1 MLFIATNCLIRL
13 AGAVQNCNACQSL
26 NTRAAM
32 RAAHL
37 STSFLSGTI
46 TTNGSAPRPAHSS
59 PSPPHLRV
67 TAEPRTVPSAWGPA
81 WARPSLPSGP
91 KELLP
96 SPAACP
102 VTADLWTLK
111 GAFDGC
117 LYVVE
122 LSLSCTSPSLF
133 LSLVF
138 ICICVYRSF
147 YTSLRISPGS
157 ENYALTSS
165 LMLGRSPHN
174 RSSPSNLSCSSDTGS
189 GSSAHWRQKS
199 MPEGWGSTKHHLL
212 LSYSLSLVSFKLLTA
227 HPLIIQSFHRFIC
240 SSFHTALFMT
250 RWLWHRPQNDA
261 SDWQH
266 MRVYVSVIDL
276 RTTGTL
282 LSQRSGNW
290 GQRMEAA
297 ASRHPAGPEWRTAL
311 TDRHQVRPHS
321 ISDELL
327 KGRGINVR
335 CLEVKR
341 GKDQWRL
348 LEKMN
353 EQTKQLT
360 EWKTERENGLR
371 RMAVNIQKLTFWSA
385 WWQK

>member
-1 MLFIATNCLIRL
+1 MPWPPLSCW
-13 AGAVQNCNACQSL
+13 AVRRTTAVPPVTSPAPV
-26 NTRAAM
+26 TRAQ
-32 RAAHL
+32 AA
-37 STSFLSGTI
+37 
-46 TTNGSAPRPAHSS
+46 
-59 PSPPHLRV
+59 
-67 TAEPRTVPSAWGPA
+67 
-81 WARPSLPSGP
+81 
-91 KELLP
+91 LL
-96 SPAACP
+96 
-102 VTADLWTLK
+102 T
-111 GAFDGC
+111 G
-117 LYVVE
+117 
-122 LSLSCTSPSLF
+122 
-133 LSLVF
+133 
-138 ICICVYRSF
+138 
-147 YTSLRISPGS
+147 
-157 ENYALTSS
+157 
-165 LMLGRSPHN
+165 GRSPCRRGEALQN
-174 RSSPSNLSCSSDTGS
+174 TSSYCLT
-189 GSSAHWRQKS
+189 
-199 MPEGWGSTKHHLL
+199 
-212 LSYSLSLVSFKLLTA
+212 LSLVSFKLLTA

-371 RMAVNIQKLTFWSA
+371 RMAVNIQKLKTVFEAHDDRNSTADVLLGSEAFSA
-385 WWQK
+385 GYLNEAWL

>member
-1 MLFIATNCLIRL
+1 MPVVEYKGSNESGSFEYKFPFRNNNNKWQRNSSSP
-13 AGAVQNCNACQSL
+13 QQSL
-26 NTRAAM
+26 TASPQSGTPNRAVSLGASMGKTLSAERPERAA
-32 RAAHL
+32 A
-37 STSFLSGTI
+37 I
-46 TTNGSAPRPAHSS
+46 PRSVSS
-59 PSPPHLRV
+59 D
-67 TAEPRTVPSAWGPA
+67 G
-81 WARPSLPSGP
+81 RPLDSKRCVRWLPVCS
-91 KELLP
+91 
-96 SPAACP
+96 
-102 VTADLWTLK
+102 
-111 GAFDGC
+111 GAFVK
-117 LYVVE
+117 LHF
-122 LSLSCTSPSLF
+122 PFIF

-147 YTSLRISPGS
+147 STSLRMSPGS

-189 GSSAHWRQKS
+189 GSPAHWRQKS
-199 MPEGWGSTKHHLL
+199 MPEGWGSTKHLLL
-212 LSYSLSLVSFKLLTA
+212 LSTSSLSLVSFKLLTV
-227 HPLIIQSFHRFIC
+227 HPLITQSSHRFIC

-276 RTTGTL
+276 LTTGTL

-341 GKDQWRL
+341 GKDQWRWL

-353 EQTKQLT
+353 ELNKTVNRMKDWKG
-360 EWKTERENGLR
+360 EWT
-371 RMAVNIQKLTFWSA
+371 
-385 WWQK
+385 

>member
-1 MLFIATNCLIRL
+1 MLFIATICIICL
-13 AGAVQNCNACQSL
+13 AGAVQNCTACQSL

-46 TTNGSAPRPAHSS
+46 TTNGSATRPAHSS
-59 PSPPHLRV
+59 PSPPHLR
-67 TAEPRTVPSAWGPA
+67 AEPRTVLSAWGPA
-81 WARPSLPSGP
+81 WARPSLPSGL
-91 KELLP
+91 KELPP

-102 VTADLWTLK
+102 VMVGLWTLK

-122 LSLSCTSPSLF
+122 LLLSCTSPSYFCLSCLSVFVCIVIF
-133 LSLVF
+133 LP
-138 ICICVYRSF
+138 
-147 YTSLRISPGS
+147 LRMSPGS

-199 MPEGWGSTKHHLL
+199 MPEGWGSTKHLLL
-212 LSYSLSLVSFKLLTA
+212 LSTSSLSLVSFKLLTV
-227 HPLIIQSFHRFIC
+227 HPLITQSSHCFIC

-276 RTTGTL
+276 LTTGTL
-282 LSQRSGNW
+282 LSQRSDNW

-321 ISDELL
+321 INDELL

-341 GKDQWRL
+341 GKDQWRRL

-353 EQTKQLT
+353 ELNKTVNRMKDWKG
-360 EWKTERENGLR
+360 EWT
-371 RMAVNIQKLTFWSA
+371 
-385 WWQK
+385 